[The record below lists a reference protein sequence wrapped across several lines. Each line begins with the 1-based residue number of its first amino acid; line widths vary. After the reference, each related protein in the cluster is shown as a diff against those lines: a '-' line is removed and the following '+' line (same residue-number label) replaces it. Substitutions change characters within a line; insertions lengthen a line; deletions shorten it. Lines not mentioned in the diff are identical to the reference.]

1 MKRTILTAV
10 SLLFLFVLPPHLSAG
25 PRSWQQAQKIAE
37 RIGCWAKNSVAPMTP
52 GNVFL
57 KMGDKETAVPLK
69 LTNWGDTEV
78 TSISYTF
85 YYTDKQ
91 VSEGPFVLNL
101 DQTLKDG
108 ETREVKIPIKPG
120 QKLGKE
126 ELLFNITQVNGQ
138 YNEASAGYAYL
149 TCCTVNKMP
158 HKRVLV
164 EDYAGM
170 WCWHCPIGLVAT
182 DAIARMYPDDVVAV
196 SVHKTDDISKVV
208 SRGVYEGLIDRYAVT
223 VPAVWVARDNK
234 AAGFDITDAF
244 KIEKSKVT
252 YMNMEV
258 DAEWDEN
265 GNNIR
270 VKTQVEPCMLP
281 DEGETFAIGYV
292 MTASG
297 LSDDKWRQESNYAE
311 YSSDSYKDAP
321 EEMKF
326 YADAANY
333 VEGWSQVK
341 GMVYNHV
348 AIESQGMDNG
358 LEDSKMTDFRAD
370 EVKTHSTTFEGVNKY
385 SVIRDRSKIEIAAV
399 LFNTKTG
406 KIENAARC
414 SVRNHGTTGIRPNLV
429 QEQKK
434 TEGIYDMQGRKV
446 NGKPT
451 PGIYIVNGKK
461 TVIR

>member
-10 SLLFLFVLPPHLSAG
+10 SLLILFVLPPHLSAG
-25 PRSWQQAQKIAE
+25 PQSWQQAQKIAE

-57 KMGDKETAVPLK
+57 KMGDKETVVPLK

-91 VSEGPFVLNL
+91 VSEGPFVLNF
-101 DQTLKDG
+101 DQPLKDG

-120 QKLGKE
+120 QKLGKD

-208 SRGVYEGLIDRYAVT
+208 SRLVYEGLIDRYAVT
-223 VPAVWVARDNK
+223 VPSVWVARDNK
-234 AAGFDITDAF
+234 AAGFDIT
-244 KIEKSKVT
+244 
-252 YMNMEV
+252 
-258 DAEWDEN
+258 
-265 GNNIR
+265 
-270 VKTQVEPCMLP
+270 
-281 DEGETFAIGYV
+281 
-292 MTASG
+292 
-297 LSDDKWRQESNYAE
+297 
-311 YSSDSYKDAP
+311 
-321 EEMKF
+321 
-326 YADAANY
+326 DAANY

-434 TEGIYDMQGRKV
+434 PEGIYDMQGRKV

>member
-10 SLLFLFVLPPHLSAG
+10 SLLILFVLPPHLSAG
-25 PRSWQQAQKIAE
+25 PQSWQQAQKIAE

-57 KMGDKETAVPLK
+57 KMGDKETVVPLK

-91 VSEGPFVLNL
+91 VSEGPFVLNF
-101 DQTLKDG
+101 DQPLKDG

-196 SVHKTDDISKVV
+196 SVHKADDISKVV

-223 VPAVWVARDNK
+223 VPSVWVARDNK
-234 AAGFDITDAF
+234 AAGFDIT
-244 KIEKSKVT
+244 
-252 YMNMEV
+252 
-258 DAEWDEN
+258 
-265 GNNIR
+265 
-270 VKTQVEPCMLP
+270 
-281 DEGETFAIGYV
+281 
-292 MTASG
+292 
-297 LSDDKWRQESNYAE
+297 
-311 YSSDSYKDAP
+311 
-321 EEMKF
+321 
-326 YADAANY
+326 DAANY

-434 TEGIYDMQGRKV
+434 PEGIYDMQGRKV

>member
-1 MKRTILTAV
+1 
-10 SLLFLFVLPPHLSAG
+10 
-25 PRSWQQAQKIAE
+25 
-37 RIGCWAKNSVAPMTP
+37 MTP

-57 KMGDKETAVPLK
+57 KMGDKETVVPLK

-91 VSEGPFVLNL
+91 VSEGPFVLNF
-101 DQTLKDG
+101 DQPLKDG

-138 YNEASAGYAYL
+138 YNEASVGYAYL

-208 SRGVYEGLIDRYAVT
+208 SRWVYEGLIDRYAVT

-234 AAGFDITDAF
+234 AAGFDIT
-244 KIEKSKVT
+244 
-252 YMNMEV
+252 
-258 DAEWDEN
+258 
-265 GNNIR
+265 
-270 VKTQVEPCMLP
+270 
-281 DEGETFAIGYV
+281 
-292 MTASG
+292 
-297 LSDDKWRQESNYAE
+297 
-311 YSSDSYKDAP
+311 
-321 EEMKF
+321 
-326 YADAANY
+326 DAANY

-370 EVKTHSTTFEGVNKY
+370 EVKTHSTTFEGVNQY

>member
-10 SLLFLFVLPPHLSAG
+10 SLLILFVLPPHLSAG
-25 PRSWQQAQKIAE
+25 PQSWQQAQKIAE

-57 KMGDKETAVPLK
+57 KMGDKETVVPLK

-91 VSEGPFVLNL
+91 VSEGPFVLNF
-101 DQTLKDG
+101 DQPLKDG

-208 SRGVYEGLIDRYAVT
+208 SRWVYEGLIDRYAVT
-223 VPAVWVARDNK
+223 VPAVWVVRDNK
-234 AAGFDITDAF
+234 AAGFDIT
-244 KIEKSKVT
+244 
-252 YMNMEV
+252 
-258 DAEWDEN
+258 
-265 GNNIR
+265 
-270 VKTQVEPCMLP
+270 
-281 DEGETFAIGYV
+281 
-292 MTASG
+292 
-297 LSDDKWRQESNYAE
+297 
-311 YSSDSYKDAP
+311 
-321 EEMKF
+321 
-326 YADAANY
+326 DAANY

-434 TEGIYDMQGRKV
+434 PEGIYDMQGRKV

>member
-10 SLLFLFVLPPHLSAG
+10 SLLILFVLPPHLSAG
-25 PRSWQQAQKIAE
+25 PQSWQQAQKIAE

-57 KMGDKETAVPLK
+57 KMGDKETVVPLK

-91 VSEGPFVLNL
+91 VSEGPFVLNF
-101 DQTLKDG
+101 DQPLKDG

-149 TCCTVNKMP
+149 TCCTVNKLP

-208 SRGVYEGLIDRYAVT
+208 SRLVYEGLIDRYAVT

-234 AAGFDITDAF
+234 AAGFDIT
-244 KIEKSKVT
+244 
-252 YMNMEV
+252 
-258 DAEWDEN
+258 
-265 GNNIR
+265 
-270 VKTQVEPCMLP
+270 
-281 DEGETFAIGYV
+281 
-292 MTASG
+292 
-297 LSDDKWRQESNYAE
+297 
-311 YSSDSYKDAP
+311 
-321 EEMKF
+321 
-326 YADAANY
+326 DAANY

-385 SVIRDRSKIEIAAV
+385 SVIRDRSKVEIAAV

-434 TEGIYDMQGRKV
+434 PEGIYDMQGHKV

>member
-10 SLLFLFVLPPHLSAG
+10 SLLILFVLPPHLSAG
-25 PRSWQQAQKIAE
+25 PQSWQQAQKIAE

-57 KMGDKETAVPLK
+57 KMGDKETVVPLK

-91 VSEGPFVLNL
+91 VSEGPFVLNF
-101 DQTLKDG
+101 DQPLKDG
-108 ETREVKIPIKPG
+108 ETREVEIPIKPG

-208 SRGVYEGLIDRYAVT
+208 SRWVYEGLIDRYAVT

-234 AAGFDITDAF
+234 AAGFDIT
-244 KIEKSKVT
+244 
-252 YMNMEV
+252 
-258 DAEWDEN
+258 
-265 GNNIR
+265 
-270 VKTQVEPCMLP
+270 
-281 DEGETFAIGYV
+281 
-292 MTASG
+292 
-297 LSDDKWRQESNYAE
+297 
-311 YSSDSYKDAP
+311 
-321 EEMKF
+321 
-326 YADAANY
+326 DAANY

-434 TEGIYDMQGRKV
+434 PEGIYDMQGRKV

>member
-10 SLLFLFVLPPHLSAG
+10 SLLILFVLPPHLSAG
-25 PRSWQQAQKIAE
+25 PQSWQQAQKIAE

-57 KMGDKETAVPLK
+57 KMGNKETVVPLK

-91 VSEGPFVLNL
+91 VSEGPFVLNF
-101 DQTLKDG
+101 DQPLKDG
-108 ETREVKIPIKPG
+108 ETREVEIPIRPG

-196 SVHKTDDISKVV
+196 SVHKADDISKVV

-234 AAGFDITDAF
+234 AAGFDITDA
-244 KIEKSKVT
+244 
-252 YMNMEV
+252 
-258 DAEWDEN
+258 
-265 GNNIR
+265 
-270 VKTQVEPCMLP
+270 
-281 DEGETFAIGYV
+281 
-292 MTASG
+292 
-297 LSDDKWRQESNYAE
+297 
-311 YSSDSYKDAP
+311 
-321 EEMKF
+321 
-326 YADAANY
+326 ANY

-358 LEDSKMTDFRAD
+358 LEDSKMTDFWAD

-414 SVRNHGTTGIRPNLV
+414 SVRNHGTTGIRSNLV

-434 TEGIYDMQGRKV
+434 PEGIYDMQGRKV

>member
-10 SLLFLFVLPPHLSAG
+10 SLLILFVLPPHLSAG
-25 PRSWQQAQKIAE
+25 PQSWQQAQKIAE

-57 KMGDKETAVPLK
+57 KMGDKETVVPLK

-91 VSEGPFVLNL
+91 VSEGPFVLNF
-101 DQTLKDG
+101 DQPLKNG

-126 ELLFNITQVNGQ
+126 ELLFNITQVNGL

-208 SRGVYEGLIDRYAVT
+208 SRWVYEGLIDRYAVT
-223 VPAVWVARDNK
+223 VPSVWVARDNK
-234 AAGFDITDAF
+234 AAGFDIT
-244 KIEKSKVT
+244 
-252 YMNMEV
+252 
-258 DAEWDEN
+258 
-265 GNNIR
+265 
-270 VKTQVEPCMLP
+270 
-281 DEGETFAIGYV
+281 
-292 MTASG
+292 
-297 LSDDKWRQESNYAE
+297 
-311 YSSDSYKDAP
+311 
-321 EEMKF
+321 
-326 YADAANY
+326 DAANY

-434 TEGIYDMQGRKV
+434 QEGIYDMQGRKV

>member
-10 SLLFLFVLPPHLSAG
+10 SLLILFVLPPHLSAG
-25 PRSWQQAQKIAE
+25 PQSWQQAQKIAE

-57 KMGDKETAVPLK
+57 KMGDKETVVPLK

-91 VSEGPFVLNL
+91 VSEGPFVLNF
-101 DQTLKDG
+101 DQPLKDG
-108 ETREVKIPIKPG
+108 ETREVKIPIRPG

-196 SVHKTDDISKVV
+196 SVHKADDISKVV

-234 AAGFDITDAF
+234 AAGFDIT
-244 KIEKSKVT
+244 
-252 YMNMEV
+252 
-258 DAEWDEN
+258 
-265 GNNIR
+265 
-270 VKTQVEPCMLP
+270 
-281 DEGETFAIGYV
+281 
-292 MTASG
+292 
-297 LSDDKWRQESNYAE
+297 
-311 YSSDSYKDAP
+311 
-321 EEMKF
+321 
-326 YADAANY
+326 DAANY

-434 TEGIYDMQGRKV
+434 PEGIYDMQGRKV
-446 NGKPT
+446 NGKLT

>member
-10 SLLFLFVLPPHLSAG
+10 SLLILFVLPPHLSAG
-25 PRSWQQAQKIAE
+25 PQSWQQAQKIAE

-57 KMGDKETAVPLK
+57 KMGDKETVVPLK

-91 VSEGPFVLNL
+91 VSEGPFVLNF
-101 DQTLKDG
+101 DQPLKDG

-234 AAGFDITDAF
+234 AAGFDITDA
-244 KIEKSKVT
+244 
-252 YMNMEV
+252 
-258 DAEWDEN
+258 
-265 GNNIR
+265 
-270 VKTQVEPCMLP
+270 
-281 DEGETFAIGYV
+281 
-292 MTASG
+292 
-297 LSDDKWRQESNYAE
+297 
-311 YSSDSYKDAP
+311 
-321 EEMKF
+321 
-326 YADAANY
+326 ANY

-434 TEGIYDMQGRKV
+434 QEGIYDMQGRKV

>member
-10 SLLFLFVLPPHLSAG
+10 SLLILFVLPPHLSAG
-25 PRSWQQAQKIAE
+25 PQSWQQTQKIAE

-57 KMGDKETAVPLK
+57 KMGDKETVVPLK

-91 VSEGPFVLNL
+91 VSEGPFVLHL
-101 DQTLKDG
+101 DQPLKDG

-126 ELLFNITQVNGQ
+126 EVLFNIIQVNGQ

-208 SRGVYEGLIDRYAVT
+208 SRWVYEGLIDRYAVT

-234 AAGFDITDAF
+234 AAGFDIT
-244 KIEKSKVT
+244 
-252 YMNMEV
+252 
-258 DAEWDEN
+258 
-265 GNNIR
+265 
-270 VKTQVEPCMLP
+270 
-281 DEGETFAIGYV
+281 
-292 MTASG
+292 
-297 LSDDKWRQESNYAE
+297 
-311 YSSDSYKDAP
+311 
-321 EEMKF
+321 
-326 YADAANY
+326 DAANY

-434 TEGIYDMQGRKV
+434 PEGIYDMQGRKV

>member
-10 SLLFLFVLPPHLSAG
+10 SLLILFVLPPHLSAG
-25 PRSWQQAQKIAE
+25 PQSWQQAQKIAE

-57 KMGDKETAVPLK
+57 KMGNKETVVPLK

-91 VSEGPFVLNL
+91 VSEGPFVLNF
-101 DQTLKDG
+101 DQPLKDG

-196 SVHKTDDISKVV
+196 SVHKADDISKVV

-234 AAGFDITDAF
+234 AAGFDIT
-244 KIEKSKVT
+244 
-252 YMNMEV
+252 
-258 DAEWDEN
+258 
-265 GNNIR
+265 
-270 VKTQVEPCMLP
+270 
-281 DEGETFAIGYV
+281 
-292 MTASG
+292 
-297 LSDDKWRQESNYAE
+297 
-311 YSSDSYKDAP
+311 
-321 EEMKF
+321 
-326 YADAANY
+326 DAANY

-461 TVIR
+461 MVIR

>member
-10 SLLFLFVLPPHLSAG
+10 SLLILFVLPPHLSAG
-25 PRSWQQAQKIAE
+25 PQSWQQAQKIAE

-57 KMGDKETAVPLK
+57 KMGDKETVVPLK

-91 VSEGPFVLNL
+91 VSEGPFVLNF
-101 DQTLKDG
+101 DQPLKDG

-126 ELLFNITQVNGQ
+126 EVLFNITQVNGQ

-208 SRGVYEGLIDRYAVT
+208 SRLVYEGLIDRYAVT

-234 AAGFDITDAF
+234 AAGFDIT
-244 KIEKSKVT
+244 
-252 YMNMEV
+252 
-258 DAEWDEN
+258 
-265 GNNIR
+265 
-270 VKTQVEPCMLP
+270 
-281 DEGETFAIGYV
+281 
-292 MTASG
+292 
-297 LSDDKWRQESNYAE
+297 
-311 YSSDSYKDAP
+311 
-321 EEMKF
+321 
-326 YADAANY
+326 DAANY

-434 TEGIYDMQGRKV
+434 PEGIYDMQGRKV

>member
-1 MKRTILTAV
+1 
-10 SLLFLFVLPPHLSAG
+10 
-25 PRSWQQAQKIAE
+25 
-37 RIGCWAKNSVAPMTP
+37 MTP

-57 KMGDKETAVPLK
+57 KMGDKETVVPLK

-91 VSEGPFVLNL
+91 VSEGPFVLNF
-101 DQTLKDG
+101 DQPLKDG

-170 WCWHCPIGLVAT
+170 WCWHFPIGLVAT

-208 SRGVYEGLIDRYAVT
+208 SRWVYEGLIDRYAVT
-223 VPAVWVARDNK
+223 VPSVWVARDNK
-234 AAGFDITDAF
+234 AAGFDIT
-244 KIEKSKVT
+244 
-252 YMNMEV
+252 
-258 DAEWDEN
+258 
-265 GNNIR
+265 
-270 VKTQVEPCMLP
+270 
-281 DEGETFAIGYV
+281 
-292 MTASG
+292 
-297 LSDDKWRQESNYAE
+297 
-311 YSSDSYKDAP
+311 
-321 EEMKF
+321 
-326 YADAANY
+326 DAANY

-370 EVKTHSTTFEGVNKY
+370 EVKTQSTTFEGVNKY

>member
-10 SLLFLFVLPPHLSAG
+10 SLLILFVLPPHLSAG
-25 PRSWQQAQKIAE
+25 PQSWQQAQKIAE

-57 KMGDKETAVPLK
+57 KMGDKETVVPLK

-91 VSEGPFVLNL
+91 VSEGPFVLNF
-101 DQTLKDG
+101 DQPLKNG

-208 SRGVYEGLIDRYAVT
+208 SRWVYEGLIDRYAVT

-234 AAGFDITDAF
+234 AAGFDITDA
-244 KIEKSKVT
+244 
-252 YMNMEV
+252 
-258 DAEWDEN
+258 
-265 GNNIR
+265 
-270 VKTQVEPCMLP
+270 
-281 DEGETFAIGYV
+281 
-292 MTASG
+292 
-297 LSDDKWRQESNYAE
+297 
-311 YSSDSYKDAP
+311 
-321 EEMKF
+321 
-326 YADAANY
+326 ANY

-341 GMVYNHV
+341 GIVYNHV

-434 TEGIYDMQGRKV
+434 QEGIYDMQGRKV

>member
-10 SLLFLFVLPPHLSAG
+10 SLLILFVLPPHLSAG
-25 PRSWQQAQKIAE
+25 PQSWQQAQKIAE
-37 RIGCWAKNSVAPMTP
+37 RIGCWAKNSVVPMTP

-57 KMGDKETAVPLK
+57 KMGDKETVVPLK

-91 VSEGPFVLNL
+91 VSEGPFVLNF
-101 DQTLKDG
+101 DQPLKDG

-208 SRGVYEGLIDRYAVT
+208 SRWVYEGLIDRYAVT
-223 VPAVWVARDNK
+223 VPSVWVARDNK
-234 AAGFDITDAF
+234 AAGFDIT
-244 KIEKSKVT
+244 
-252 YMNMEV
+252 
-258 DAEWDEN
+258 
-265 GNNIR
+265 
-270 VKTQVEPCMLP
+270 
-281 DEGETFAIGYV
+281 
-292 MTASG
+292 
-297 LSDDKWRQESNYAE
+297 
-311 YSSDSYKDAP
+311 
-321 EEMKF
+321 
-326 YADAANY
+326 DAANY

>member
-10 SLLFLFVLPPHLSAG
+10 LLLILFVLPPHLSAG
-25 PRSWQQAQKIAE
+25 PQSWQQAQKIAE

-57 KMGDKETAVPLK
+57 KMGDKETVVPLK

-91 VSEGPFVLNL
+91 VSEGPFVLNF
-101 DQTLKDG
+101 DQPLKDG

-196 SVHKTDDISKVV
+196 SVHKADDISKVV

-234 AAGFDITDAF
+234 AAGFDIT
-244 KIEKSKVT
+244 
-252 YMNMEV
+252 
-258 DAEWDEN
+258 
-265 GNNIR
+265 
-270 VKTQVEPCMLP
+270 
-281 DEGETFAIGYV
+281 
-292 MTASG
+292 
-297 LSDDKWRQESNYAE
+297 
-311 YSSDSYKDAP
+311 
-321 EEMKF
+321 
-326 YADAANY
+326 DAANY

-429 QEQKK
+429 LEQKK
-434 TEGIYDMQGRKV
+434 QEGIYDMQGRKV

>member
-10 SLLFLFVLPPHLSAG
+10 SLLILFVLPPHLSAG
-25 PRSWQQAQKIAE
+25 PQSWQQAQKIAE

-57 KMGDKETAVPLK
+57 KMGDKETVVPLK
-69 LTNWGDTEV
+69 LTNWGDIEV

-91 VSEGPFVLNL
+91 VSEGPFVLNF
-101 DQTLKDG
+101 DQPLKDG

-208 SRGVYEGLIDRYAVT
+208 SRWVYEGLIDRYAVT

-234 AAGFDITDAF
+234 AAGFDIT
-244 KIEKSKVT
+244 
-252 YMNMEV
+252 
-258 DAEWDEN
+258 
-265 GNNIR
+265 
-270 VKTQVEPCMLP
+270 
-281 DEGETFAIGYV
+281 
-292 MTASG
+292 
-297 LSDDKWRQESNYAE
+297 
-311 YSSDSYKDAP
+311 
-321 EEMKF
+321 
-326 YADAANY
+326 DAANY

-434 TEGIYDMQGRKV
+434 PEGIYDMQGRKV

>member
-10 SLLFLFVLPPHLSAG
+10 SLLILFVLPPHLSAG
-25 PRSWQQAQKIAE
+25 PQSWQQAQKIAE

-57 KMGDKETAVPLK
+57 KMGDKETVVPLK

-91 VSEGPFVLNL
+91 VSEGPFVLNF
-101 DQTLKDG
+101 DQPLKDG

-196 SVHKTDDISKVV
+196 SIHKTDDISKVV
-208 SRGVYEGLIDRYAVT
+208 SRRVYEGLIDRYAVT

-234 AAGFDITDAF
+234 AAGFDIT
-244 KIEKSKVT
+244 
-252 YMNMEV
+252 
-258 DAEWDEN
+258 
-265 GNNIR
+265 
-270 VKTQVEPCMLP
+270 
-281 DEGETFAIGYV
+281 
-292 MTASG
+292 
-297 LSDDKWRQESNYAE
+297 
-311 YSSDSYKDAP
+311 
-321 EEMKF
+321 
-326 YADAANY
+326 DAANY

-451 PGIYIVNGKK
+451 PGIYIVSGKK

>member
-10 SLLFLFVLPPHLSAG
+10 SLLILFVLPPHLSAG
-25 PRSWQQAQKIAE
+25 PQSWQQAQKIAE

-57 KMGDKETAVPLK
+57 KMGDKETVVPLK

-91 VSEGPFVLNL
+91 VSEGPFVLNF
-101 DQTLKDG
+101 DQPLKDG

-208 SRGVYEGLIDRYAVT
+208 SRWVYEGLIDRYAVT
-223 VPAVWVARDNK
+223 VPSVWVARDNK
-234 AAGFDITDAF
+234 AAGFDIT
-244 KIEKSKVT
+244 
-252 YMNMEV
+252 
-258 DAEWDEN
+258 
-265 GNNIR
+265 
-270 VKTQVEPCMLP
+270 
-281 DEGETFAIGYV
+281 
-292 MTASG
+292 
-297 LSDDKWRQESNYAE
+297 
-311 YSSDSYKDAP
+311 
-321 EEMKF
+321 
-326 YADAANY
+326 DAANY

-358 LEDSKMTDFRAD
+358 LEDSKMTGFRAD

-434 TEGIYDMQGRKV
+434 PEGIYDMQGRKV

>member
-10 SLLFLFVLPPHLSAG
+10 SLLILFVLPPHLSAG
-25 PRSWQQAQKIAE
+25 PQSWQQAQKIAE

-57 KMGDKETAVPLK
+57 KMGDKETVVPLK

-91 VSEGPFVLNL
+91 VSEGPFVLNF
-101 DQTLKDG
+101 DQPLKNG

-138 YNEASAGYAYL
+138 YNEASAGYVYL

-208 SRGVYEGLIDRYAVT
+208 SRWVYEGLIDRYAVT

-234 AAGFDITDAF
+234 AAGFDIT
-244 KIEKSKVT
+244 
-252 YMNMEV
+252 
-258 DAEWDEN
+258 
-265 GNNIR
+265 
-270 VKTQVEPCMLP
+270 
-281 DEGETFAIGYV
+281 
-292 MTASG
+292 
-297 LSDDKWRQESNYAE
+297 
-311 YSSDSYKDAP
+311 
-321 EEMKF
+321 
-326 YADAANY
+326 DAANY

-358 LEDSKMTDFRAD
+358 LEDSKMTGFRAD

-434 TEGIYDMQGRKV
+434 QEGIYDMQGRKV

>member
-10 SLLFLFVLPPHLSAG
+10 SLLILFVLPPHLSAG
-25 PRSWQQAQKIAE
+25 PQSWQQAQKIAE

-57 KMGDKETAVPLK
+57 KMGDKETVVPLK

-91 VSEGPFVLNL
+91 VSEGPFVLNF
-101 DQTLKDG
+101 DQPLKDG

-208 SRGVYEGLIDRYAVT
+208 SRWVYEGLIDRYAVT
-223 VPAVWVARDNK
+223 VPSVWVARDNK
-234 AAGFDITDAF
+234 AAGFDIT
-244 KIEKSKVT
+244 
-252 YMNMEV
+252 
-258 DAEWDEN
+258 
-265 GNNIR
+265 
-270 VKTQVEPCMLP
+270 
-281 DEGETFAIGYV
+281 
-292 MTASG
+292 
-297 LSDDKWRQESNYAE
+297 
-311 YSSDSYKDAP
+311 
-321 EEMKF
+321 
-326 YADAANY
+326 DAANY

-370 EVKTHSTTFEGVNKY
+370 EVKTHSTTFEGVNQY

-434 TEGIYDMQGRKV
+434 QKGIYDMQGRKV

>member
-10 SLLFLFVLPPHLSAG
+10 SLLILFVLPPHLSAG
-25 PRSWQQAQKIAE
+25 PQSWQQAQKIAE

-57 KMGDKETAVPLK
+57 KMGDKETVVPLK

-91 VSEGPFVLNL
+91 VSEGPFVLNF
-101 DQTLKDG
+101 DQPLKDG

-208 SRGVYEGLIDRYAVT
+208 SRWVYEGLIDRYAVT

-234 AAGFDITDAF
+234 AAGFDIT
-244 KIEKSKVT
+244 
-252 YMNMEV
+252 
-258 DAEWDEN
+258 
-265 GNNIR
+265 
-270 VKTQVEPCMLP
+270 
-281 DEGETFAIGYV
+281 
-292 MTASG
+292 
-297 LSDDKWRQESNYAE
+297 
-311 YSSDSYKDAP
+311 
-321 EEMKF
+321 
-326 YADAANY
+326 DAANY

-358 LEDSKMTDFRAD
+358 LEDSKMTDFRVD

-429 QEQKK
+429 QEQRK

>member
-1 MKRTILTAV
+1 MKKNILTAV
-10 SLLFLFVLPPHLSAG
+10 SLLILFVLPPHLSAG
-25 PRSWQQAQKIAE
+25 PQSWQQAQKIAE

-57 KMGDKETAVPLK
+57 KMGDKETVVPLK

-91 VSEGPFVLNL
+91 VSEGPFVLNF
-101 DQTLKDG
+101 DQPLKDG

-196 SVHKTDDISKVV
+196 SVHKIDDISKVV
-208 SRGVYEGLIDRYAVT
+208 SRWVYEGLIDRYAVT

-234 AAGFDITDAF
+234 AAGFDIT
-244 KIEKSKVT
+244 
-252 YMNMEV
+252 
-258 DAEWDEN
+258 
-265 GNNIR
+265 
-270 VKTQVEPCMLP
+270 
-281 DEGETFAIGYV
+281 
-292 MTASG
+292 
-297 LSDDKWRQESNYAE
+297 
-311 YSSDSYKDAP
+311 
-321 EEMKF
+321 
-326 YADAANY
+326 DAANY

>member
-10 SLLFLFVLPPHLSAG
+10 SLLILFVLPPHLSAG
-25 PRSWQQAQKIAE
+25 PQSWQQAQKIAE

-57 KMGDKETAVPLK
+57 KMGDKETVVPLK

-91 VSEGPFVLNL
+91 VSEGPFVLNF
-101 DQTLKDG
+101 DQPLKNG

-208 SRGVYEGLIDRYAVT
+208 SRWVYEGLIDRYAVT

-234 AAGFDITDAF
+234 AAGFDIT
-244 KIEKSKVT
+244 
-252 YMNMEV
+252 
-258 DAEWDEN
+258 
-265 GNNIR
+265 
-270 VKTQVEPCMLP
+270 
-281 DEGETFAIGYV
+281 
-292 MTASG
+292 
-297 LSDDKWRQESNYAE
+297 
-311 YSSDSYKDAP
+311 
-321 EEMKF
+321 
-326 YADAANY
+326 DAANY

-414 SVRNHGTTGIRPNLV
+414 SVRNHGTTGIRPNFV

-434 TEGIYDMQGRKV
+434 QEGIYDMQGRKV

>member
-10 SLLFLFVLPPHLSAG
+10 SLLILFVLPPHLSAG
-25 PRSWQQAQKIAE
+25 PQSWQQAQKIAE

-57 KMGDKETAVPLK
+57 KMGDKETVVPLK
-69 LTNWGDTEV
+69 LTNWGDIEV

-91 VSEGPFVLNL
+91 VSEGPFVLNF
-101 DQTLKDG
+101 DQPLKDG

-208 SRGVYEGLIDRYAVT
+208 SRWVYEGLIDRYAVT
-223 VPAVWVARDNK
+223 VPSVWVARDNK
-234 AAGFDITDAF
+234 AAGFDIT
-244 KIEKSKVT
+244 
-252 YMNMEV
+252 
-258 DAEWDEN
+258 
-265 GNNIR
+265 
-270 VKTQVEPCMLP
+270 
-281 DEGETFAIGYV
+281 
-292 MTASG
+292 
-297 LSDDKWRQESNYAE
+297 
-311 YSSDSYKDAP
+311 
-321 EEMKF
+321 
-326 YADAANY
+326 DAANY

-434 TEGIYDMQGRKV
+434 PEGIYDMQGRKV

>member
-1 MKRTILTAV
+1 MKRTILTTV
-10 SLLFLFVLPPHLSAG
+10 SLLILFVLPPHLSAG
-25 PRSWQQAQKIAE
+25 PQSWQQAQNIAE

-57 KMGDKETAVPLK
+57 KMGDKETVVPLK

-91 VSEGPFVLNL
+91 VSEGPFVLNF
-101 DQTLKDG
+101 DQPLKNG

-208 SRGVYEGLIDRYAVT
+208 SRWVYEGLIDRYAVT

-234 AAGFDITDAF
+234 AAGFDIT
-244 KIEKSKVT
+244 
-252 YMNMEV
+252 
-258 DAEWDEN
+258 
-265 GNNIR
+265 
-270 VKTQVEPCMLP
+270 
-281 DEGETFAIGYV
+281 
-292 MTASG
+292 
-297 LSDDKWRQESNYAE
+297 
-311 YSSDSYKDAP
+311 
-321 EEMKF
+321 
-326 YADAANY
+326 DAANY

-406 KIENAARC
+406 KIENVARC
-414 SVRNHGTTGIRPNLV
+414 SVRNHGTIGIRPNLV

>member
-10 SLLFLFVLPPHLSAG
+10 SLLILFVLPPHLSAG
-25 PRSWQQAQKIAE
+25 PQSWQQAQKIAE

-57 KMGDKETAVPLK
+57 KMGDKETVVPLK

-91 VSEGPFVLNL
+91 VSEGPFVLNF
-101 DQTLKDG
+101 DQPLKDG

-208 SRGVYEGLIDRYAVT
+208 SRWVYEGLIDRYAVT
-223 VPAVWVARDNK
+223 VPSVWVARDNK
-234 AAGFDITDAF
+234 AAGFDIT
-244 KIEKSKVT
+244 
-252 YMNMEV
+252 
-258 DAEWDEN
+258 
-265 GNNIR
+265 
-270 VKTQVEPCMLP
+270 
-281 DEGETFAIGYV
+281 
-292 MTASG
+292 
-297 LSDDKWRQESNYAE
+297 
-311 YSSDSYKDAP
+311 
-321 EEMKF
+321 
-326 YADAANY
+326 DAANY

-358 LEDSKMTDFRAD
+358 LENSKMTDFRAD
-370 EVKTHSTTFEGVNKY
+370 EVKTHSTTFEGVNQY

>member
-10 SLLFLFVLPPHLSAG
+10 SLLFLFVLPHHLSAG

-101 DQTLKDG
+101 DQPLKDG

-170 WCWHCPIGLVAT
+170 WCPHCPIGLVAT

-208 SRGVYEGLIDRYAVT
+208 SRWVYEGLIDRYAVT

-234 AAGFDITDAF
+234 AAGFDIT
-244 KIEKSKVT
+244 
-252 YMNMEV
+252 
-258 DAEWDEN
+258 
-265 GNNIR
+265 
-270 VKTQVEPCMLP
+270 
-281 DEGETFAIGYV
+281 
-292 MTASG
+292 
-297 LSDDKWRQESNYAE
+297 
-311 YSSDSYKDAP
+311 
-321 EEMKF
+321 
-326 YADAANY
+326 DAANY

>member
-10 SLLFLFVLPPHLSAG
+10 SLLILFVLPHHLSAG

-91 VSEGPFVLNL
+91 VSEGPFVLHL
-101 DQTLKDG
+101 DQPLKDG

-126 ELLFNITQVNGQ
+126 EVLFNITHVNGQ

-196 SVHKTDDISKVV
+196 SVHKADDISKVV
-208 SRGVYEGLIDRYAVT
+208 SLCVYEGLIDRYAVT

-234 AAGFDITDAF
+234 AAGFDIT
-244 KIEKSKVT
+244 
-252 YMNMEV
+252 
-258 DAEWDEN
+258 
-265 GNNIR
+265 
-270 VKTQVEPCMLP
+270 
-281 DEGETFAIGYV
+281 
-292 MTASG
+292 
-297 LSDDKWRQESNYAE
+297 
-311 YSSDSYKDAP
+311 
-321 EEMKF
+321 
-326 YADAANY
+326 DAANY

>member
-10 SLLFLFVLPPHLSAG
+10 SLLILFVLPPHLSAG
-25 PRSWQQAQKIAE
+25 PQSWQQAQKIAE

-57 KMGDKETAVPLK
+57 KMGDKETVVSLK

-91 VSEGPFVLNL
+91 VSEGPFVLNF
-101 DQTLKDG
+101 DQPLKNG

-208 SRGVYEGLIDRYAVT
+208 SRWVYEGLIDRYAVT

-234 AAGFDITDAF
+234 AAGFDIT
-244 KIEKSKVT
+244 
-252 YMNMEV
+252 
-258 DAEWDEN
+258 
-265 GNNIR
+265 
-270 VKTQVEPCMLP
+270 
-281 DEGETFAIGYV
+281 
-292 MTASG
+292 
-297 LSDDKWRQESNYAE
+297 
-311 YSSDSYKDAP
+311 
-321 EEMKF
+321 
-326 YADAANY
+326 DAANY

-434 TEGIYDMQGRKV
+434 QEGIYDMQGRKV

>member
-1 MKRTILTAV
+1 
-10 SLLFLFVLPPHLSAG
+10 
-25 PRSWQQAQKIAE
+25 
-37 RIGCWAKNSVAPMTP
+37 MTP

-57 KMGDKETAVPLK
+57 KMGDKETVVPLK
-69 LTNWGDTEV
+69 LTNWGDTDV

-91 VSEGPFVLNL
+91 VSEGPFVLNF
-101 DQTLKDG
+101 DQPLKDG
-108 ETREVKIPIKPG
+108 ETRKVKIPIKPG
-120 QKLGKE
+120 PKLGKE

-208 SRGVYEGLIDRYAVT
+208 SHWVYEGLIDRYAVT

-234 AAGFDITDAF
+234 AAGFDIT
-244 KIEKSKVT
+244 
-252 YMNMEV
+252 
-258 DAEWDEN
+258 
-265 GNNIR
+265 
-270 VKTQVEPCMLP
+270 
-281 DEGETFAIGYV
+281 
-292 MTASG
+292 
-297 LSDDKWRQESNYAE
+297 
-311 YSSDSYKDAP
+311 
-321 EEMKF
+321 
-326 YADAANY
+326 DAANY

>member
-10 SLLFLFVLPPHLSAG
+10 SLLILFVLPPHLSAG
-25 PRSWQQAQKIAE
+25 PQSWQQAQKIAE

-57 KMGDKETAVPLK
+57 KMWDKETVVPLK

-91 VSEGPFVLNL
+91 VSEGPFVLNF
-101 DQTLKDG
+101 DQPLKDG
-108 ETREVKIPIKPG
+108 ETREAKIPIKPG

-208 SRGVYEGLIDRYAVT
+208 SRWVYEGLIDRYAVT

-234 AAGFDITDAF
+234 AAGFDIT
-244 KIEKSKVT
+244 
-252 YMNMEV
+252 
-258 DAEWDEN
+258 
-265 GNNIR
+265 
-270 VKTQVEPCMLP
+270 
-281 DEGETFAIGYV
+281 
-292 MTASG
+292 
-297 LSDDKWRQESNYAE
+297 
-311 YSSDSYKDAP
+311 
-321 EEMKF
+321 
-326 YADAANY
+326 DAANY

-434 TEGIYDMQGRKV
+434 PEGIYDMQGRKV

>member
-10 SLLFLFVLPPHLSAG
+10 SLLILFVLPHHLSAG

-91 VSEGPFVLNL
+91 VSEGPFVLHL
-101 DQTLKDG
+101 DQPLKDG

-208 SRGVYEGLIDRYAVT
+208 SRWVYEGLIDRYAVT

-234 AAGFDITDAF
+234 AAGFDIT
-244 KIEKSKVT
+244 
-252 YMNMEV
+252 
-258 DAEWDEN
+258 
-265 GNNIR
+265 
-270 VKTQVEPCMLP
+270 
-281 DEGETFAIGYV
+281 
-292 MTASG
+292 
-297 LSDDKWRQESNYAE
+297 
-311 YSSDSYKDAP
+311 
-321 EEMKF
+321 
-326 YADAANY
+326 DAANY

-414 SVRNHGTTGIRPNLV
+414 RVRNHGTTGIRPNLV

-434 TEGIYDMQGRKV
+434 QEGIFDMQGRKV

>member
-10 SLLFLFVLPPHLSAG
+10 SLLILFVLPPHLSAG
-25 PRSWQQAQKIAE
+25 PQSWQQAQKIAE

-57 KMGDKETAVPLK
+57 KMGNKETVVPLK

-91 VSEGPFVLNL
+91 VSEGPFVLNF
-101 DQTLKDG
+101 DQPLKDG

-149 TCCTVNKMP
+149 TCCTVNKML

-196 SVHKTDDISKVV
+196 SVHKADDISKVV

-234 AAGFDITDAF
+234 AAGFDIT
-244 KIEKSKVT
+244 
-252 YMNMEV
+252 
-258 DAEWDEN
+258 
-265 GNNIR
+265 
-270 VKTQVEPCMLP
+270 
-281 DEGETFAIGYV
+281 
-292 MTASG
+292 
-297 LSDDKWRQESNYAE
+297 
-311 YSSDSYKDAP
+311 
-321 EEMKF
+321 
-326 YADAANY
+326 DAANY

-370 EVKTHSTTFEGVNKY
+370 EVKTHSTTFEGINKY

>member
-10 SLLFLFVLPPHLSAG
+10 SLLILFVLPPHLSAG
-25 PRSWQQAQKIAE
+25 PQFWQQAQKIAE

-57 KMGDKETAVPLK
+57 KMGDKETVVPLK

-91 VSEGPFVLNL
+91 VSEGPFVLNF
-101 DQTLKDG
+101 DQPLKDG

-208 SRGVYEGLIDRYAVT
+208 SRLVYEGLIDRYAVT

-234 AAGFDITDAF
+234 AAGFDIT
-244 KIEKSKVT
+244 
-252 YMNMEV
+252 
-258 DAEWDEN
+258 
-265 GNNIR
+265 
-270 VKTQVEPCMLP
+270 
-281 DEGETFAIGYV
+281 
-292 MTASG
+292 
-297 LSDDKWRQESNYAE
+297 
-311 YSSDSYKDAP
+311 
-321 EEMKF
+321 
-326 YADAANY
+326 DAANY

-414 SVRNHGTTGIRPNLV
+414 SVRNHGTTGIRSNLV

-434 TEGIYDMQGRKV
+434 PEGIYDMQGRKV

-461 TVIR
+461 MVIR

>member
-10 SLLFLFVLPPHLSAG
+10 SLLILFVLPPHLSAG
-25 PRSWQQAQKIAE
+25 PQSWQQAQNIAE

-57 KMGDKETAVPLK
+57 KMGDKETVVPLK

-91 VSEGPFVLNL
+91 VSEGPFVLNFY
-101 DQTLKDG
+101 QPLKDG

-149 TCCTVNKMP
+149 TCCMVNKMP

-208 SRGVYEGLIDRYAVT
+208 SRWVYDGLIDRYAVT

-234 AAGFDITDAF
+234 AAGFDIT
-244 KIEKSKVT
+244 
-252 YMNMEV
+252 
-258 DAEWDEN
+258 
-265 GNNIR
+265 
-270 VKTQVEPCMLP
+270 
-281 DEGETFAIGYV
+281 
-292 MTASG
+292 
-297 LSDDKWRQESNYAE
+297 
-311 YSSDSYKDAP
+311 
-321 EEMKF
+321 
-326 YADAANY
+326 DAANY

-434 TEGIYDMQGRKV
+434 PEGIYDMQGRKV

>member
-10 SLLFLFVLPPHLSAG
+10 SLLILFVLPPHLSAG
-25 PRSWQQAQKIAE
+25 PQSWQQAQKIAE

-57 KMGDKETAVPLK
+57 KMGDKETVVPLK

-91 VSEGPFVLNL
+91 VSEGPFVLNF
-101 DQTLKDG
+101 DQPLKDG

-208 SRGVYEGLIDRYAVT
+208 SRRVYEGLIDRYAVT
-223 VPAVWVARDNK
+223 VPSVWVARDNK
-234 AAGFDITDAF
+234 AAGFDIT
-244 KIEKSKVT
+244 
-252 YMNMEV
+252 
-258 DAEWDEN
+258 
-265 GNNIR
+265 
-270 VKTQVEPCMLP
+270 
-281 DEGETFAIGYV
+281 
-292 MTASG
+292 
-297 LSDDKWRQESNYAE
+297 
-311 YSSDSYKDAP
+311 
-321 EEMKF
+321 
-326 YADAANY
+326 DAANY

-434 TEGIYDMQGRKV
+434 NEGIYDMQGRKV